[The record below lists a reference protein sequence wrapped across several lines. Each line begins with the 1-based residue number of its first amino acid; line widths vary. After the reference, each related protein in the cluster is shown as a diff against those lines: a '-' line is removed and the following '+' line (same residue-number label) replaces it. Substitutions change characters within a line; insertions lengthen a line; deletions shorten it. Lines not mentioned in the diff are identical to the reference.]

1 MDRHGDGIGSPA
13 RRLHPSDGRAQHTR
27 AAWRVADHSSGRLCA
42 AHLSP
47 EQPASA
53 GPGRK
58 PARVVAGTITM
69 QLADGVLLN
78 LFISSLGLW
87 WVILPGMI
95 LGAVVGILPGF
106 SAQNT
111 LIILLPLTLQMSVE
125 AGMAFMISLYCTT
138 QLGGG
143 IPAILFN
150 MPGEGGAAA
159 TTLDGYPMT
168 KKGQAQQALVLCFA
182 ASAFGGLVSTLATM
196 AVLPALGQ
204 LGLYFRSVEMVVVMV
219 FGLTLIAAIAARD
232 LLKGLIAGFL
242 GLMIG
247 AIGADPIY
255 GSPRATFGF
264 LELNDGVPLIPV
276 LIGLFAISEALVL
289 IESETIVRSEDLS
302 TAKSARW
309 HDTLEGLWIT
319 ARYWWQTV
327 WTSLIG
333 LIIGILPGAGATIAA
348 FLAYHYSK
356 MLSKTPELYGTGHP
370 PGVIAPESA
379 NNGVTSGT
387 LVPVF
392 ALGIP
397 GGTTGAIMM
406 LVLTYHGVVLGPRLF
421 IERPE
426 LVYTVYMQMFV
437 CYILMALLI
446 LPMARYMSRVVWV
459 PTKFLVPLILA
470 LVTIAAFSEREYIFD
485 MGLAL
490 AAGVVGYLARKTGYE
505 VTAILVGVIMGP
517 LFEQY
522 LLRSLRVGQGDLT
535 VLFSSGLGNVLW
547 LLVAATLVLP
557 LIRSRRREGVLARTV
572 QAGFE

>member
-1 MDRHGDGIGSPA
+1 MLI
-13 RRLHPSDGRAQHTR
+13 
-27 AAWRVADHSSGRLCA
+27 SGALITDVFTQS
-42 AHLSP
+42 LS
-47 EQPASA
+47 
-53 GPGRK
+53 
-58 PARVVAGTITM
+58 
-69 QLADGVLLN
+69 
-78 LFISSLGLW
+78 LW
-87 WVILPGMI
+87 WIILPGMF
-95 LGAVVGILPGF
+95 LGIVVGILPGF

-111 LIILLPLTLQMSVE
+111 LIILLPLTLEMSVE
-125 AGMAFMISLYCTT
+125 AAMAFMISLYCTT

-182 ASAFGGLVSTLATM
+182 ASAFGGLITTIAAM
-196 AVLPALGQ
+196 ALLPLLGQ
-204 LGLYFRSVEMVVVMV
+204 LGFYFRSTEMVVVMV
-219 FGLTLIAAIAARD
+219 FGLTLIAAIAAKDMLR
-232 LLKGLIAGFL
+232 GLIAGAL

-247 AIGADPIY
+247 AVGADPIF
-255 GSPRATFGF
+255 GTARATFGL
-264 LELNDGVPLIPV
+264 LELYDGVPLIPV
-276 LIGLFAISEALVL
+276 LIGLFAISEALVM
-289 IESETIVRSEDLS
+289 IESETIVDTAGLS
-302 TAKSARW
+302 AAKSARW
-309 HDTLEGLWIT
+309 SDTLDGLVI
-319 ARYWWQTV
+319 AAKYWWQTV

-333 LIIGILPGAGATIAA
+333 LLVGILPGAGSTVAA

-356 MLSKTPELYGTGHP
+356 LSSKTPELYGTGYA

-387 LVPVF
+387 LVPVL

-406 LVLTYHGVVLGPRLF
+406 IVLTYHGVLLGPRLF

-426 LVYTVYMQMFV
+426 LVYSIYMQMLV
-437 CYILMALLI
+437 CYGLMVLMI
-446 LPMARYMSRVVWV
+446 LPLARYMSRVVWI
-459 PTKFLVPLILA
+459 PTRFLVPLILSMI
-470 LVTIAAFSEREYIFD
+470 TIAAFSEREYVFD

-490 AAGVVGYLARKTGYE
+490 FFGVIGYIARKTQYE

-547 LLVAATLVLP
+547 LMVAATLVLP
-557 LIRSRRREGVLARTV
+557 WLRSRRREGVLAQTV
-572 QAGFE
+572 RAGYE